1 MKLLL
6 LLSPVAHFFLLPDF
20 SPQGNHLR
28 EKKKVRVR
36 MPVEFKDLSP
46 SLKNALCLATILQ
59 SHFFITSMIF
69 CISYFLLRFPG
80 HLVIHV
86 IIDQM
91 NNFFL
96 LNKQYTFIK
105 VCKCT
110 ENYFMQIPYLVTA
123 RKLPIVFMEKIVSS
137 RGH

>member
-1 MKLLL
+1 M
-6 LLSPVAHFFLLPDF
+6 
-20 SPQGNHLR
+20 Q
-28 EKKKVRVR
+28 
-36 MPVEFKDLSP
+36 VEFKDLSP

-91 NNFFL
+91 SNFFL